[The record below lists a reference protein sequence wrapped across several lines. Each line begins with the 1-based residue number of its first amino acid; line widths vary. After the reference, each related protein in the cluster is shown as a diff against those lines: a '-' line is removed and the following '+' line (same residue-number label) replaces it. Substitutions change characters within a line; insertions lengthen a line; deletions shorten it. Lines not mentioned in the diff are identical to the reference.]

1 MGDEQDVFL
10 SPEVPNTQLV
20 CSENTPVDTLDDYDD
35 DESMWGWLYP
45 TQNISFKPLA
55 MQKDEYTF
63 GRSPKCDVVFNDG
76 CVCDNLLQ
84 VISKNHFKIFK
95 ETLSGIEAIHL
106 MDLSMNGTF
115 VNNNKIGKG
124 NKVILKNKDE
134 IALANLHNKVYVFID
149 TSFNKH
155 WIPPEMK
162 EIYTVIG
169 PLGSGAYGEVKL
181 AQNKIN
187 EKYVAIKKIQ
197 KREGKEG
204 KTYNEVRILQN
215 LKHPCVV
222 TMEDVFDTSDSL
234 YIVMEYVS
242 GGELAKRIREVT
254 RLSDGEAKCIFYQL
268 VLALQYLHLKRVAHR
283 DLKPENVLLMSKNQK
298 CNERLV
304 KVSDFGL
311 SKLIDTNT
319 DLKTMC
325 GTPVYT
331 APEILMTQGTGFYTH
346 QVDVWSLGVMLF
358 LCLSGKLPFSKDRSP
373 LPVVEQIV
381 RVSYSMS
388 GPEWRGVSPQAA
400 SLIRRMLKADP
411 NQRITIE
418 QILAHPWLQDKA
430 MKSKVDLLMKD
441 NAPCGDENLYLELQ
455 ASTLRPAKRRRLGDD
470 DTVLKS

>member
-1 MGDEQDVFL
+1 
-10 SPEVPNTQLV
+10 
-20 CSENTPVDTLDDYDD
+20 
-35 DESMWGWLYP
+35 
-45 TQNISFKPLA
+45 
-55 MQKDEYTF
+55 
-63 GRSPKCDVVFNDG
+63 
-76 CVCDNLLQ
+76 
-84 VISKNHFKIFK
+84 
-95 ETLSGIEAIHL
+95 
-106 MDLSMNGTF
+106 
-115 VNNNKIGKG
+115 
-124 NKVILKNKDE
+124 
-134 IALANLHNKVYVFID
+134 
-149 TSFNKH
+149 
-155 WIPPEMK
+155 
-162 EIYTVIG
+162 
-169 PLGSGAYGEVKL
+169 
-181 AQNKIN
+181 
-187 EKYVAIKKIQ
+187 
-197 KREGKEG
+197 
-204 KTYNEVRILQN
+204 
-215 LKHPCVV
+215 
-222 TMEDVFDTSDSL
+222 
-234 YIVMEYVS
+234 
-242 GGELAKRIREVT
+242 
-254 RLSDGEAKCIFYQL
+254 
-268 VLALQYLHLKRVAHR
+268 
-283 DLKPENVLLMSKNQK
+283 MSKNQK